1 MNSSDEL
8 IELVTER
15 NQQTRSTDSVEQ
27 RAALPSR
34 ELAVGRL
41 KGEVEREFWVARK
54 FIVIELQLRAY
65 N

>member
-41 KGEVEREFWVARK
+41 KGEVEREFWVARN

>member
-41 KGEVEREFWVARK
+41 KGEVEREF
-54 FIVIELQLRAY
+54 
-65 N
+65 